1 MGERTLR
8 RNNNIILSAQQL
20 DHNASMARDLNKRES
35 NRLRLHKGNID
46 GHQSTNLNSL
56 DYEMRRLKN
65 ELREITHN
73 SGTLDKIGETMARQT
88 VASKAG
94 VDTTRLK
101 RKKSKRIAPDRNART
116 DKVSALSRNAGIDG
130 NAEPQTRQ
138 KSGPSRRKS
147 LSLPTL
153 PSMSSTV
160 ILSPRDP
167 PQLTSRT
174 NNPKVEESGEESL
187 SSNVSSRPKKETRR
201 KHSRRKLS
209 LEATAF
215 KPSQRRISV
224 SVTDTNGETML
235 QPISPRE
242 TAKEESS
249 SSFANLNLDAV
260 KDRIQTR
267 LSQPGPGN
275 NDQSINEDDIDP
287 DIAPY
292 MHVPPDGL
300 PRTVYLLPPL
310 TDLLQEAKKAR
321 YIRRPKKPM
330 QEVDLDDPDRE
341 LGIDEI
347 FNQKR

>member
-20 DHNASMARDLNKRES
+20 DHNASMARDLNKQES

-46 GHQSTNLNSL
+46 GHQNTNLNSL

-65 ELREITHN
+65 ELKEITHN
-73 SGTLDKIGETMARQT
+73 SGTITRQT
-88 VASKAG
+88 MPSKAG
-94 VDTTRLK
+94 VDTTRLR
-101 RKKSKRIAPDRNART
+101 RKTSKRMAPDRNART
-116 DKVSALSRNAGIDG
+116 DKDSVLSRNAGIDG
-130 NAEPQTRQ
+130 NTEPQSLQ
-138 KSGPSRRKS
+138 NLGPQSRRKS
-147 LSLPTL
+147 VSLPTL

-160 ILSPRDP
+160 ILSPRHP
-167 PQLTSRT
+167 PQLTSRSD
-174 NNPKVEESGEESL
+174 NPKIEESVEESF
-187 SSNVSSRPKKETRR
+187 SSHVSSKPKKETRR

-209 LEATAF
+209 LEATAS
-215 KPSQRRISV
+215 PSQTKGRRISV
-224 SVTDTNGETML
+224 SVTDTNGDTMF
-235 QPISPRE
+235 QPVSSRG
-242 TAKEESS
+242 TAKEDSA
-249 SSFANLNLDAV
+249 SFANLNLGAV

-275 NDQSINEDDIDP
+275 NDQSINDDDIDP

-300 PRTVYLLPPL
+300 PRTVFLLPPL
-310 TDLLQEAKKAR
+310 TDLLQEAKNAR
-321 YIRRPKKPM
+321 YIRRPKKPL
-330 QEVDLDDPDRE
+330 QEADMDDPDRE

>member
-46 GHQSTNLNSL
+46 GHQTTNLNSL

-65 ELREITHN
+65 ELKEITHN
-73 SGTLDKIGETMARQT
+73 SGTITQQTM
-88 VASKAG
+88 ASKAG
-94 VDTTRLK
+94 VDTTRLR
-101 RKKSKRIAPDRNART
+101 RKKSKRMAPDRNART
-116 DKVSALSRNAGIDG
+116 DKDSALSRNAGIDG
-130 NAEPQTRQ
+130 NTEAQSQ
-138 KSGPSRRKS
+138 QNSGSRRKS
-147 LSLPTL
+147 VSLPTL

-174 NNPKVEESGEESL
+174 GNPKIEESVEESF
-187 SSNVSSRPKKETRR
+187 SSHVSSKPKKETRR

-209 LEATAF
+209 LEATAL
-215 KPSQRRISV
+215 PSQTKGRKISV
-224 SVTDTNGETML
+224 SVTDANGETMF
-235 QPISPRE
+235 QPVSPRG
-242 TAKEESS
+242 TAKEDST
-249 SSFANLNLDAV
+249 SFANLNLSAI

-275 NDQSINEDDIDP
+275 NDQSMDEDDIDP

-300 PRTVYLLPPL
+300 PRTVFLLPPL

-321 YIRRPKKPM
+321 YIRRPKKPLK
-330 QEVDLDDPDRE
+330 EADVDDPDRE